1 MTKFE
6 SFKMDRT
13 DIQRFLVSAIGAL
26 AVSAACVGAAVGPAR
41 AAEIQA
47 PHAAVAHVSSNAS
60 QNTQLAAQ

>member
-1 MTKFE
+1 MTKFD
-6 SFKMDRT
+6 KT

-41 AAEIQA
+41 AAEIRA
-47 PHAAVAHVSSNAS
+47 PLAAVAHASGDVS